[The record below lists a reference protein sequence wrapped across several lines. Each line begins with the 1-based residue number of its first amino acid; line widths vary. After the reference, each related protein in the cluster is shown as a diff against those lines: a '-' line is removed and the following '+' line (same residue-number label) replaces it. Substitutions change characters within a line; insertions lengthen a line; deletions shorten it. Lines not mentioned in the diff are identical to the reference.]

1 MENRFKFRIW
11 NGSEMHH
18 NDFVVT
24 ATGFVGKI
32 TEEFLGKC
40 VFNQEDLSADK
51 ECVLMQCTGMED
63 DKGQLIYEGDIVEIW
78 KMCGNIRKRMVVKWR
93 DTQCS
98 FRLYDLTA
106 MGATPQKLLPYE
118 KRSMGAVTSI
128 KIIGNAYENKEL
140 LECI

>member
-1 MENRFKFRIW
+1 MNDRFRFRAW
-11 NGSEMHH
+11 YQPSWEEHRMLYDVEQTY
-18 NDFVVT
+18 DFLRGTPESVPAESFGEV
-24 ATGFVGKI
+24 
-32 TEEFLGKC
+32 L
-40 VFNQEDLSADK
+40 EDSNFI
-51 ECVLMQCTGMED
+51 VMQCTGMED

-93 DTQCS
+93 DTQCG

-140 LECI
+140 LNEN